1 MKALR
6 FVQALALLPACA
18 TTPAPTPEKPAPTPV
33 TAGSQATVSSSST
46 VDPTAGDG
54 PCRCSWETNAAI
66 APRVCKKGEK
76 SHTGEPCV
84 AGEHN
89 NKVYPMEGPL
99 PPPDLLDQR
108 MARWSSQVST
118 ASGNT

>member
-18 TTPAPTPEKPAPTPV
+18 TTPAPAPQEPTP
-33 TAGSQATVSSSST
+33 TPATSTVSSAPT
-46 VDPTAGDG
+46 VDPTAGGG
-54 PCRCSWETNAAI
+54 PCRCSWETNAAV

-76 SHTGEPCV
+76 SHAGEPCV

-89 NKVYPMEGPL
+89 IKSYPMEGPL
-99 PPPDLLDQR
+99 PPPDLF
-108 MARWSSQVST
+108 A
-118 ASGNT
+118 